1 MSGGAIVRT
10 ETGFSLYR
18 AHLHDSWVDSGGAE
32 HDDEG
37 FGLYDLTVENGRI
50 ASITPS
56 VAASEGAEN
65 DLRRRVVLPALIDC
79 HTHLVFGGDR
89 SREFALRLQGA
100 SYEEIAKAG
109 GGIRSTVSATRQAT
123 DEDLLASALR
133 RVDDLLADGVA
144 VIEVKSGY
152 GLTIEQE
159 MRMLRVARAI
169 EGHRPVRIRTSW
181 LAAHALPPE
190 FEGEADRYIDEIVIP
205 GLEAAVAEG
214 LVDAVDGFCEGIGF
228 SPAQIRKVF
237 DKARELGVR
246 VKLHAE
252 QLSDLKGSVMAA
264 EYGALSADHLEWL
277 APEDAAI
284 LAEKGVVAVLLPG
297 AFYAL
302 RETRLPPLDALREN
316 GVAMALATDCNPGS
330 SPMSSLRLAMNMGC
344 TLFRMTPEE
353 ALAGETRHAAKAL
366 ALEEDHGTI
375 EAGKRADLAVWDVSH
390 PDYLSYWIGGHLL
403 RGRITAGTYRHA

>member
-1 MSGGAIVRT
+1 MAGRVFTHCKAATLVAGA
-10 ETGFSLYR
+10 TGYGLVEDAAIAVQEGR
-18 AHLHDSWVDSGGAE
+18 ISWVGDAT
-32 HDDEG
+32 
-37 FGLYDLTVENGRI
+37 DLPQDYADWEKVEL
-50 ASITPS
+50 
-56 VAASEGAEN
+56 EGA
-65 DLRRRVVLPALIDC
+65 LVTPALVDC

-123 DEDLLASALR
+123 DEDLLASAVR

-190 FEGEADRYIDEIVIP
+190 FEGKADRYIDEIVIP

-344 TLFRMTPEE
+344 TLFHMTPEE
-353 ALAGETRHAAKAL
+353 ALAGATRHAAKAL

-403 RGRITAGTYRHA
+403 RGRITAGSYHDA

>member
-1 MSGGAIVRT
+1 MAGRVFTHCKAATLVAGATGYGLVEDAAIAVQGGRI
-10 ETGFSLYR
+10 
-18 AHLHDSWVDSGGAE
+18 SWVGDAS
-32 HDDEG
+32 
-37 FGLYDLTVENGRI
+37 DLPQDYADWEKVEL
-50 ASITPS
+50 
-56 VAASEGAEN
+56 EGA
-65 DLRRRVVLPALIDC
+65 LVTPALVDC

-89 SREFALRLQGA
+89 SREFALRLEGA

-109 GGIRSTVSATRQAT
+109 GGIRSTVSATRGAT
-123 DEDLLASALR
+123 DEDLLASAVR

-169 EGHRPVRIRTSW
+169 EGRRPVRIRTSW

-330 SPMSSLRLAMNMGC
+330 SPLSSLRLAMNMGC

-353 ALAGETRHAAKAL
+353 ALAGATRHAAKAL

-403 RGRITAGTYRHA
+403 RGRITAGSYHDA

>member
-1 MSGGAIVRT
+1 MAGRVFTHCKAATLVAGA
-10 ETGFSLYR
+10 TGYGLVEDAAIAVQEGR
-18 AHLHDSWVDSGGAE
+18 ISWVGDATDLPQDYAE
-32 HDDEG
+32 WEK
-37 FGLYDLTVENGRI
+37 VEL
-50 ASITPS
+50 
-56 VAASEGAEN
+56 EGA
-65 DLRRRVVLPALIDC
+65 LVTPALVDC

-123 DEDLLASALR
+123 DEDLLASAFR

-205 GLEAAVAEG
+205 GLEAAAAEG

-353 ALAGETRHAAKAL
+353 ALAGATRHAAKAL

-375 EAGKRADLAVWDVSH
+375 EAGKRADLAVWGGSH

-403 RGRITAGTYRHA
+403 RGRITAGSYHDA

>member
-1 MSGGAIVRT
+1 MAGRVFTHCKAATLVAGA
-10 ETGFSLYR
+10 TGYGLVEDAAIAVQEGR
-18 AHLHDSWVDSGGAE
+18 ISWVGDAS
-32 HDDEG
+32 
-37 FGLYDLTVENGRI
+37 DLPQDYADWEKVEL
-50 ASITPS
+50 
-56 VAASEGAEN
+56 EGA
-65 DLRRRVVLPALIDC
+65 LVTPALVDC

-190 FEGEADRYIDEIVIP
+190 FEGKADRYIDEIVIP

-353 ALAGETRHAAKAL
+353 ALAGATRHAAKAL

-403 RGRITAGTYRHA
+403 RGRITAGSYHDA

>member
-1 MSGGAIVRT
+1 MAGRVFTHCKAATLVAGATGYGLVEDAAIAVQGGRI
-10 ETGFSLYR
+10 
-18 AHLHDSWVDSGGAE
+18 SWVGDAS
-32 HDDEG
+32 
-37 FGLYDLTVENGRI
+37 DLPQDYADWEKVEL
-50 ASITPS
+50 
-56 VAASEGAEN
+56 EGA
-65 DLRRRVVLPALIDC
+65 LVTPALVDC

-89 SREFALRLQGA
+89 SREFALRLEGA
-100 SYEEIAKAG
+100 SYEEIAQAG
-109 GGIRSTVSATRQAT
+109 GGIRSTVSATRAAS
-123 DEDLLASALR
+123 DADLLHSALR
-133 RVDDLLADGVA
+133 RADDLIADGVA
-144 VIEVKSGY
+144 VIEIKSGY
-152 GLTIEQE
+152 GLTIEHE
-159 MRMLRVARAI
+159 LRMLRIAREI
-169 EGHRPVRIRTSW
+169 GRKRSVRIRTSW

-190 FEGEADRYIDEIVIP
+190 FEGKADRYIDEIVIP

-330 SPMSSLRLAMNMGC
+330 SPLSSLRLAMNMGC

-353 ALAGETRHAAKAL
+353 ALAGASRHAAKAL

-403 RGRITAGTYRHA
+403 RGRITAGSYHDA

>member
-1 MSGGAIVRT
+1 MAGRVFTHCKAATLVAGATGYGLVEDAAIAVQGGRI
-10 ETGFSLYR
+10 
-18 AHLHDSWVDSGGAE
+18 SWVGDASDLP
-32 HDDEG
+32 HDYADWEKVS
-37 FGLYDLTVENGRI
+37 L
-50 ASITPS
+50 
-56 VAASEGAEN
+56 EGA
-65 DLRRRVVLPALIDC
+65 LVTPALVDC

-89 SREFALRLQGA
+89 SREFALRLEGA

-109 GGIRSTVSATRQAT
+109 GGIRSTVSATREAT

-169 EGHRPVRIRTSW
+169 EGRRPVRIRSSW

-205 GLEAAVAEG
+205 GLEAAAAEG

-330 SPMSSLRLAMNMGC
+330 SPMSSLRLAVNMGC

-353 ALAGETRHAAKAL
+353 ALAGATRHAAKAL

-403 RGRITAGTYRHA
+403 RGRITAGSYYDA

>member
-1 MSGGAIVRT
+1 MAGRVFTHCKAATLVAGA
-10 ETGFSLYR
+10 TGYGLVEDAAIAVQEGR
-18 AHLHDSWVDSGGAE
+18 ISWVGDAS
-32 HDDEG
+32 
-37 FGLYDLTVENGRI
+37 DLPQDYADWEKVEL
-50 ASITPS
+50 
-56 VAASEGAEN
+56 EGA
-65 DLRRRVVLPALIDC
+65 LVTPALVDC

-89 SREFALRLQGA
+89 SREFALRLEGA
-100 SYEEIAKAG
+100 SYEEIAQAG
-109 GGIRSTVSATRQAT
+109 GGIRSTVSATRAAS
-123 DEDLLASALR
+123 DADLLHSALR
-133 RVDDLLADGVA
+133 RADDLIADGVA
-144 VIEVKSGY
+144 VIEIKSGY
-152 GLTIEQE
+152 GLTIEHE
-159 MRMLRVARAI
+159 LRMLRIAREI
-169 EGHRPVRIRTSW
+169 GRKRSVRIRTSW

-190 FEGEADRYIDEIVIP
+190 FEGKADRYIDEIVIP

-353 ALAGETRHAAKAL
+353 ALAGATRHAAKAL
-366 ALEEDHGTI
+366 ALAEDHGTI
-375 EAGKRADLAVWDVSH
+375 EVGKRADLAVWDVSH

-403 RGRITAGTYRHA
+403 RGRITAGSYRHA

>member
-1 MSGGAIVRT
+1 M
-10 ETGFSLYR
+10 
-18 AHLHDSWVDSGGAE
+18 
-32 HDDEG
+32 
-37 FGLYDLTVENGRI
+37 
-50 ASITPS
+50 
-56 VAASEGAEN
+56 
-65 DLRRRVVLPALIDC
+65 
-79 HTHLVFGGDR
+79 
-89 SREFALRLQGA
+89 
-100 SYEEIAKAG
+100 
-109 GGIRSTVSATRQAT
+109 
-123 DEDLLASALR
+123 
-133 RVDDLLADGVA
+133 
-144 VIEVKSGY
+144 
-152 GLTIEQE
+152 
-159 MRMLRVARAI
+159 
-169 EGHRPVRIRTSW
+169 
-181 LAAHALPPE
+181 
-190 FEGEADRYIDEIVIP
+190 
-205 GLEAAVAEG
+205 
-214 LVDAVDGFCEGIGF
+214 
-228 SPAQIRKVF
+228 F

-353 ALAGETRHAAKAL
+353 ALAGATRHAAKAL

-375 EAGKRADLAVWDVSH
+375 EAGKRADLAVWGVSH

-403 RGRITAGTYRHA
+403 RGRITAGSYHDA

>member
-1 MSGGAIVRT
+1 MAGRVFTHCKAATLVAGA
-10 ETGFSLYR
+10 TGYGLVEDAAIAVQEGR
-18 AHLHDSWVDSGGAE
+18 ISWVGDAS
-32 HDDEG
+32 
-37 FGLYDLTVENGRI
+37 DLPPDYANWEKVEL
-50 ASITPS
+50 
-56 VAASEGAEN
+56 EGA
-65 DLRRRVVLPALIDC
+65 LVTPALVDC

-123 DEDLLASALR
+123 GEDLLASALR

-344 TLFRMTPEE
+344 TLFRMPPEE
-353 ALAGETRHAAKAL
+353 ALAGATRHAAKAL

-403 RGRITAGTYRHA
+403 RGRITAGSYHDA

>member
-1 MSGGAIVRT
+1 MAGRVFTHCNAATMVAGA
-10 ETGFSLYR
+10 TGYGLVEDAAIAVQEGR
-18 AHLHDSWVDSGGAE
+18 ISWVGDAS
-32 HDDEG
+32 
-37 FGLYDLTVENGRI
+37 DLPPDYADWETVEL
-50 ASITPS
+50 
-56 VAASEGAEN
+56 EGA
-65 DLRRRVVLPALIDC
+65 LVTPALVDC

-109 GGIRSTVSATRQAT
+109 GGIRSTVSATREAT

-159 MRMLRVARAI
+159 IRMLRVARAI
-169 EGHRPVRIRTSW
+169 ERQRPVHIRTSW

-190 FEGEADRYIDEIVIP
+190 FEGETDRYIDEIVIP

-353 ALAGETRHAAKAL
+353 ALAGATRHAAKAL

-375 EAGKRADLAVWDVSH
+375 EAGKRADLVVWDVSH

-403 RGRITAGTYRHA
+403 RGRITAGSYHDA

>member
-1 MSGGAIVRT
+1 MAGRVFTHCKAATLVAGA
-10 ETGFSLYR
+10 TGYGLVEDAAIAVQEGR
-18 AHLHDSWVDSGGAE
+18 ISWVGDAS
-32 HDDEG
+32 
-37 FGLYDLTVENGRI
+37 DLPQDYADWEKVEL
-50 ASITPS
+50 
-56 VAASEGAEN
+56 EGA
-65 DLRRRVVLPALIDC
+65 LVTPALVDC

-89 SREFALRLQGA
+89 SREFALRLEGA
-100 SYEEIAKAG
+100 SYEEIAQAG
-109 GGIRSTVSATRQAT
+109 GGIRSTVSATRAAS
-123 DEDLLASALR
+123 DADLLHSALR
-133 RVDDLLADGVA
+133 RADDLIADGVA
-144 VIEVKSGY
+144 VIEIKSGY
-152 GLTIEQE
+152 GLTIEHE
-159 MRMLRVARAI
+159 LRMLRIAREI
-169 EGHRPVRIRTSW
+169 GRKRSVRIRTSW

-190 FEGEADRYIDEIVIP
+190 FEGKADRYIDEIVIP

-344 TLFRMTPEE
+344 TLFHMTPEE
-353 ALAGETRHAAKAL
+353 ALAGATRHAAKAL

-403 RGRITAGTYRHA
+403 RGRITAGSYHDA

>member
-1 MSGGAIVRT
+1 MAGQVFTHCKAATLVAGATGYGLVEDAAIAVQGGRI
-10 ETGFSLYR
+10 
-18 AHLHDSWVDSGGAE
+18 SWVGDAS
-32 HDDEG
+32 
-37 FGLYDLTVENGRI
+37 DLPQDYADWEKVEL
-50 ASITPS
+50 
-56 VAASEGAEN
+56 EGA
-65 DLRRRVVLPALIDC
+65 LVTPALVDC

-89 SREFALRLQGA
+89 SREFALRLEGA

-109 GGIRSTVSATRQAT
+109 GGIRSTVSATRGAT
-123 DEDLLASALR
+123 DEDLLASAVR

-169 EGHRPVRIRTSW
+169 EGRRPVRIRTSW

-330 SPMSSLRLAMNMGC
+330 SPLSSLRLAMNMGC

-353 ALAGETRHAAKAL
+353 ALAGATRHAAKAL

-403 RGRITAGTYRHA
+403 RGRITAGSYRHA

>member
-1 MSGGAIVRT
+1 MAGRVFTHCKAATLVAGA
-10 ETGFSLYR
+10 TGYGLVEDAAIAVQEGR
-18 AHLHDSWVDSGGAE
+18 ISWVGDAS
-32 HDDEG
+32 
-37 FGLYDLTVENGRI
+37 DLPQDYADWEKVEL
-50 ASITPS
+50 
-56 VAASEGAEN
+56 EGA
-65 DLRRRVVLPALIDC
+65 LVTPALVDC

-89 SREFALRLQGA
+89 SREFALRLEGA
-100 SYEEIAKAG
+100 SYEEIAQAG
-109 GGIRSTVSATRQAT
+109 GGIRSTVSATRAAS
-123 DEDLLASALR
+123 DADLLHSALR
-133 RVDDLLADGVA
+133 RADDLIADGVA
-144 VIEVKSGY
+144 VIEIKSGY
-152 GLTIEQE
+152 GLTIEHE
-159 MRMLRVARAI
+159 LRMLRIAREI
-169 EGHRPVRIRTSW
+169 GRKRSVRIRTSW

-190 FEGEADRYIDEIVIP
+190 FEGKADRYIDEIVIP

-353 ALAGETRHAAKAL
+353 ALAGATRHAAKAL
-366 ALEEDHGTI
+366 ALEDDHGTI

-403 RGRITAGTYRHA
+403 RGRITAGSYHHA

>member
-1 MSGGAIVRT
+1 MAGRVFTHCKAATLVAGA
-10 ETGFSLYR
+10 TGYGLVEDAAIAVQEGR
-18 AHLHDSWVDSGGAE
+18 ISWVGDTSDLPQDYADWE
-32 HDDEG
+32 KDE
-37 FGLYDLTVENGRI
+37 L
-50 ASITPS
+50 
-56 VAASEGAEN
+56 EGA
-65 DLRRRVVLPALIDC
+65 LVTPALVDC
-79 HTHLVFGGDR
+79 HTHLVFGGDH

-123 DEDLLASALR
+123 DEDLLASAVR

-190 FEGEADRYIDEIVIP
+190 FEGKADRYIDEIVIP

-353 ALAGETRHAAKAL
+353 ALAGATRHAAKAL

-375 EAGKRADLAVWDVSH
+375 EAGKRADLAAWDVSH

-403 RGRITAGTYRHA
+403 RGRITAGSYHDA

>member
-1 MSGGAIVRT
+1 MAGQVFTHCKAATLVAGATGYGLVEDAAIAVQGGRI
-10 ETGFSLYR
+10 
-18 AHLHDSWVDSGGAE
+18 SWVGDAS
-32 HDDEG
+32 
-37 FGLYDLTVENGRI
+37 DLPQDYADWEKVEL
-50 ASITPS
+50 
-56 VAASEGAEN
+56 EGA
-65 DLRRRVVLPALIDC
+65 LVTPALVDC

-89 SREFALRLQGA
+89 SREFALRLEGA

-109 GGIRSTVSATRQAT
+109 GGIRSTVSATRGAT
-123 DEDLLASALR
+123 DEDLLASAVR

-169 EGHRPVRIRTSW
+169 EGRRPVRIRTSW

-330 SPMSSLRLAMNMGC
+330 SPLSSLRLAMNMGC

-353 ALAGETRHAAKAL
+353 ALAGATRHAAKAL

-403 RGRITAGTYRHA
+403 RGRITAGLYHDA

>member
-1 MSGGAIVRT
+1 MAGRVFTHCKAATLVAGA
-10 ETGFSLYR
+10 TGYGLVEDAAIAVQEGR
-18 AHLHDSWVDSGGAE
+18 ISWVGDATDLPQDYAE
-32 HDDEG
+32 WEK
-37 FGLYDLTVENGRI
+37 VEL
-50 ASITPS
+50 
-56 VAASEGAEN
+56 EGA
-65 DLRRRVVLPALIDC
+65 LVTPALVDC

-89 SREFALRLQGA
+89 SREFALRLEGA
-100 SYEEIAKAG
+100 SYEEIAQAG
-109 GGIRSTVSATRQAT
+109 GGIRSTVSATRAAS
-123 DEDLLASALR
+123 DADLLHSALR
-133 RVDDLLADGVA
+133 RADDLIADGVA
-144 VIEVKSGY
+144 VIEIKSGY
-152 GLTIEQE
+152 GLTIEHE
-159 MRMLRVARAI
+159 LRMLRIAREI
-169 EGHRPVRIRTSW
+169 GRKRSVRIRTSW

-190 FEGEADRYIDEIVIP
+190 FEGKADRYIDEIVIP

-330 SPMSSLRLAMNMGC
+330 SPMSSLRLAMNLGC

-353 ALAGETRHAAKAL
+353 ALAGATRHAAKAL
-366 ALEEDHGTI
+366 ALEVDHGTI
-375 EAGKRADLAVWDVSH
+375 EAGKRADLAAWDVSH

-403 RGRITAGTYRHA
+403 RGRITAGSYHDA

>member
-1 MSGGAIVRT
+1 MAGRVFTHCKAATLVAGATGYGLVEDAAIAVQGGRI
-10 ETGFSLYR
+10 
-18 AHLHDSWVDSGGAE
+18 SWVGDAS
-32 HDDEG
+32 
-37 FGLYDLTVENGRI
+37 DLPQDYADWEKVEL
-50 ASITPS
+50 
-56 VAASEGAEN
+56 EGA
-65 DLRRRVVLPALIDC
+65 LVTPALVDC

-89 SREFALRLQGA
+89 SREFALRLEGA

-109 GGIRSTVSATRQAT
+109 GGIRSTVSATRGAT
-123 DEDLLASALR
+123 DEDLLASAVR

-169 EGHRPVRIRTSW
+169 EGRRPVRIRTSW

-353 ALAGETRHAAKAL
+353 ALAGATRHAAKAL

-403 RGRITAGTYRHA
+403 RGRITAGSYRHA

>member
-1 MSGGAIVRT
+1 MAGQVFTHCKAATLVAGA
-10 ETGFSLYR
+10 TGYGLVEDAAIAVQEGR
-18 AHLHDSWVDSGGAE
+18 ISWVGDAS
-32 HDDEG
+32 
-37 FGLYDLTVENGRI
+37 DLPQDYADWEKVEL
-50 ASITPS
+50 
-56 VAASEGAEN
+56 EGA
-65 DLRRRVVLPALIDC
+65 LVTPALVDC

-109 GGIRSTVSATRQAT
+109 GGIRSTVSATREAT

-169 EGHRPVRIRTSW
+169 EGQRPVRIRTSW

-205 GLEAAVAEG
+205 GLEAAAAEG

-353 ALAGETRHAAKAL
+353 ALAGASRHAAKAL

-403 RGRITAGTYRHA
+403 RGRITAGSYHDA